1 VSDEWAD
8 ALYFCV
14 SPLIAHR
21 LSLITNMKATSIPAY
36 EQAFL
41 SNGLDSMGRKHIL
54 TPTSQPIPGEA
65 GKLTYLRCQR
75 ENGDESF
82 FFTEDVPK
90 THIVLHYTA
99 GYLRGD
105 VASLTAPANPVSVPF
120 VIARNGSI
128 LNLWS
133 SKLWAYHLGPGAVG
147 GNTASSKRTIGI
159 ELSNIGF
166 LNKVGNNLVSDHDST
181 DVYCSL
187 AETSQ
192 YVALKTPFRGKS
204 YFATYT
210 PKQYESLVALL
221 RFLTKRYPIKRALLP
236 EAQRYTL
243 LTESQLNAFSGI
255 ISHANVRPDKLDIGP
270 AFDWQRVANGL
281 K

>member
-1 VSDEWAD
+1 
-8 ALYFCV
+8 
-14 SPLIAHR
+14 
-21 LSLITNMKATSIPAY
+21 MKATSLPAH
-36 EQAFL
+36 EQAFFDT
-41 SNGLDSMGRKHIL
+41 GLDSMGRKHTL

-75 ENGDESF
+75 ENGDASF
-82 FFTEDVPK
+82 FFNEDVPK

-105 VASLTAPANPVSVPF
+105 VASLTTPANPVSVPF
-120 VIARNGSI
+120 VIARNGTI

-133 SKLWAYHLGPGAVG
+133 SRQWAYHLGPGAVG
-147 GNTASSKRTIGI
+147 GNTAGSKRSIGI

-166 LNKVGNNLVSDHDST
+166 LNKVGSNLVTDHDST
-181 DVYCSL
+181 DVYCTL

-192 YVALKTPFRGKS
+192 YVALKTPFRGKT

-210 PKQYESLVALL
+210 PKQYESLGMLL
-221 RFLTKRYPIKRALLP
+221 RFLTKKYAIKRALLP
-236 EAQRYTL
+236 ETQRYNL
-243 LTESQLNAFSGI
+243 LTESQLNALNGI

-270 AFDWQRVANGL
+270 AFDWQRVAKGL
-281 K
+281 G